1 MGCERR
7 YCWDGN
13 AVAGWFILIRPAM
26 SMYNWEG
33 DLVPVQGFGFL
44 PHSVELEIENRFEV
58 RSCVCV
64 YPISTFIDM
73 LSYEYVCQGL
83 ARHTLSLL
91 KIN

>member
-7 YCWDGN
+7 YCRDGD
-13 AVAGWFILIRPAM
+13 AVAGWFILTRLAM

-58 RSCVCV
+58 SGCVCM
-64 YPISTFIDM
+64 YPISTFIE
-73 LSYEYVCQGL
+73 L
-83 ARHTLSLL
+83 
-91 KIN
+91 